1 MTGDFI
7 YRGDFKLIR
16 TVFLVILAM
25 FFLSFPSYGAD
36 TDKIVRKGY
45 NIWMSGNFNK
55 YPEALELFQ
64 EAVKKDPNNPEYR
77 SAVGR
82 LFFEMGDYEKSFK
95 ELKKTLSLAPERA
108 WIEAWTRICLGEI
121 YEKRGEYDRAFKEY
135 DRAIKLN
142 TTRNSLQEAY
152 GRKILVQWKR
162 KETLHFV
169 FSYPEGGIADRNIDE
184 ISMEYQKK
192 YSEIS
197 TFLGLGVNDKIQC
210 YLFPSVEK
218 AREIMGVEPGF
229 SRPQVKQIYSLYG
242 TEEKEPPGIQIGMV
256 LSFYTGKTRNREP
269 FFHRG
274 FAQFLSSMEEN
285 FEENIIELKN
295 NKKFVPLLTLKN
307 DFYHYP
313 GEISFTESAAFVN
326 FLISKYGLGLF
337 KKVWVA
343 EDMDRAFKKVY
354 GKSFE
359 ELAKDFD
366 KSIKDR
372 DKIIENYRSLDE

>member
-1 MTGDFI
+1 MMLRMIVLLPVIF
-7 YRGDFKLIR
+7 FF
-16 TVFLVILAM
+16 TVF
-25 FFLSFPSYGAD
+25 SPSYSSD
-36 TDKIVRKGY
+36 LDRITRKGY

-55 YPEALELFQ
+55 YPEALKLFQ
-64 EAVKKDPNNPEYR
+64 EAAEEDPNNPEYH

-95 ELKKTLSLAPERA
+95 ELKKTLSLDPQKA
-108 WIEAWTRICLGEI
+108 WVEAWTRICLGEI
-121 YEKRGEYDRAFKEY
+121 YEKRGDYSLAFKEY
-135 DRAIKLN
+135 DRAVKLN
-142 TTRNSLQEAY
+142 TTQNSLQEAY
-152 GRKILVQWKR
+152 GRKILVQWKH

-218 AREIMGVEPGF
+218 AKDIMGVESGF
-229 SRPQVKQIYSLYG
+229 SRPQVKQIYCLYG
-242 TEEKEPPGIQIGMV
+242 TEEKDPPGRHIGMV

-269 FFHRG
+269 FFHWG
-274 FAQFLSSMEEN
+274 FAEYLSSRGEN
-285 FEENIIELKN
+285 FEQNIIELK
-295 NKKFVPLLTLKN
+295 KDEKFVPLITLKN

-313 GEISFTESAAFVN
+313 GDISFKESAAFVN

-337 KKVWVA
+337 KKVWIA

-354 GKSFE
+354 GKTFE
-359 ELAKDFD
+359 GLAKDFD

-372 DKIIENYRSLDE
+372 DKIIVNDKTPDE

>member
-1 MTGDFI
+1 V
-7 YRGDFKLIR
+7 K
-16 TVFLVILAM
+16 
-25 FFLSFPSYGAD
+25 
-36 TDKIVRKGY
+36 KGY

-64 EAVKKDPNNPEYR
+64 EASKEDPNNPEYH

-82 LFFEMGDYEKSFK
+82 IFFEMGEYEKSFK
-95 ELKKTLSLAPERA
+95 ELKKTLSLNPQKA

-121 YEKRGEYDRAFKEY
+121 YEKRGDYPLALKEY

-142 TTRNSLQEAY
+142 TTQNSLQEAY
-152 GRKILVQWKR
+152 GRKILVQWKH

-169 FSYPEGGIADRNIDE
+169 FSYPQGGIADRNIDE

-197 TFLGLGVNDKIQC
+197 TFLGVGLNDKIQC

-242 TEEKEPPGIQIGMV
+242 TEGKEPPGIQIGMV

-269 FFHRG
+269 FFHWG
-274 FAQFLSSMEEN
+274 FAEFLSSREEN
-285 FEENIIELKN
+285 FEQNVIDLKN
-295 NKKFVPLLTLKN
+295 DEKFVPLLTLKN

-313 GEISFTESAAFVN
+313 SDISFKESASFVN
-326 FLISKYGLGLF
+326 FLIDKYGLGLF
-337 KKVWVA
+337 KKAWVS
-343 EDMDRAFKKVY
+343 EDIDRSLKKVY
-354 GKSFE
+354 GKTFE
-359 ELAKDFD
+359 ELEKDFD
-366 KSIKDR
+366 KYLKDR
-372 DKIIENYRSLDE
+372 DKIIENDKNQD